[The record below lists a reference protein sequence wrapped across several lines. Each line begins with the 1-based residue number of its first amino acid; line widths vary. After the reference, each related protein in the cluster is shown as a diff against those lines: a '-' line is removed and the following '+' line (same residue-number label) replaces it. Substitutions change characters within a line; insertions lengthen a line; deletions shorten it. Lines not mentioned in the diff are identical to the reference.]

1 MGDKMD
7 NKSLLFIMS
16 MTSTKFK
23 GSNHLQWPHKSK
35 LIAISMTSAEFKG
48 SNHLESRFTNLV
60 FDLISILGLI
70 FLLFS
75 KLYFNRVCI
84 GPSLRRSSFW
94 VQWSSNFE
102 SKFSFQKFL
111 GYSPSL
117 FSYLLSHCTWG
128 GVSSIYIVCTCFCSL
143 SFWDTNKKQPMQQ
156 KTSNMR
162 NKLNQEKNMRIK
174 QQ

>member
-23 GSNHLQWPHKSK
+23 GSNHLQWPPKSI

-70 FLLFS
+70 FPLFS
-75 KLYFNRVCI
+75 KLYFNRVRI
-84 GPSLRRSSFW
+84 GPSLRTSSFW
-94 VQWSSNFE
+94 VQWFSNFE
-102 SKFSFQKFL
+102 SKFSFQKLL
-111 GYSPSL
+111 GYSPPL

-128 GVSSIYIVCTCFCSL
+128 GVSSIYIVCTCSCSL
-143 SFWDTNKKQPMQQ
+143 YFWDTNKTQPMW
-156 KTSNMR
+156 
-162 NKLNQEKNMRIK
+162 
-174 QQ
+174 